1 MSAHDRFLDLTGDLE
16 FSMLVVTVTDGR
28 ERAGCLVGFSTQCS
42 IDPPRYLVCISVTN
56 HTAGVAAAADMVA
69 VHALPAD
76 RVEVAR
82 VFGEETGDEVDKF
95 ARTAW
100 RPGPGGVP
108 VLEGCP
114 SWFAGRV
121 VERLDLGDHTGLVL
135 DPVEVAHRPGLR
147 PLVFSQVRG
156 LVPGHLP

>member
-1 MSAHDRFLDLTGDLE
+1 MAAPDGFLDLTGDLE
-16 FSMLVVTVTDGR
+16 FSMLVVTATDGR
-28 ERAGCLVGFSTQCS
+28 RRAGCLVGFSTQCS

-56 HTAGVAAAADMVA
+56 HTAGVAAATDMVA

-76 RVEVAR
+76 RMDLAR
-82 VFGEETGDEVDKF
+82 LFGEETGDEVDKL
-95 ARTAW
+95 ARVAW

-108 VLEGCP
+108 VLEPCT

-121 VERLDLGDHTGLVL
+121 VDRLDLGDHTGLVL
-135 DPVEVAHRPGLR
+135 EPVEVEHRPGLR
-147 PLVFSQVRG
+147 PLMFSQVKD